1 MPNHHASLCQ
11 CSLFLLHFECTT
23 FPALRQHYHGLTSR
37 TTSVLA
43 SDPHFSM
50 RSEGKRLQHQ
60 EVKKAALALS
70 FPHTLPFCPSALQ
83 HWQDLVAL
91 GSFCA
96 NNILDQSSLVIGQRG
111 FKQREKKK
119 LLSQAEISRAAR
131 FNRFSEGVTFA
142 VVSRAFG
149 GGGDWGATRP
159 RIIECILLNLWADC
173 SVALAFQKWDAT
185 AFWVFC
191 IAEIWIL
198 RSTYIL
204 GCKWFIISNTQ
215 FIRYSWE
222 PYRGELQLDWS
233 FLMNPSTKVSV
244 TEHTHVRLLH
254 ASSCLIYEEVCE
266 FPSCL
271 VFWIHVCL
279 ILPQEWQPTWDKS
292 LCSLSPITCV
302 CVWVCV

>member
-50 RSEGKRLQHQ
+50 RSEGKRLQH
-60 EVKKAALALS
+60 AALALS

-149 GGGDWGATRP
+149 GGGWLRSHSAPDYWVHLAKSLGRLFSCSRFP
-159 RIIECILLNLWADC
+159 KMRCNCILGLL
-173 SVALAFQKWDAT
+173 
-185 AFWVFC
+185 
-191 IAEIWIL
+191 
-198 RSTYIL
+198 
-204 GCKWFIISNTQ
+204 
-215 FIRYSWE
+215 YSRDMD
-222 PYRGELQLDWS
+222 P
-233 FLMNPSTKVSV
+233 KI
-244 TEHTHVRLLH
+244 HLH
-254 ASSCLIYEEVCE
+254 SRV
-266 FPSCL
+266 
-271 VFWIHVCL
+271 
-279 ILPQEWQPTWDKS
+279 
-292 LCSLSPITCV
+292 
-302 CVWVCV
+302 